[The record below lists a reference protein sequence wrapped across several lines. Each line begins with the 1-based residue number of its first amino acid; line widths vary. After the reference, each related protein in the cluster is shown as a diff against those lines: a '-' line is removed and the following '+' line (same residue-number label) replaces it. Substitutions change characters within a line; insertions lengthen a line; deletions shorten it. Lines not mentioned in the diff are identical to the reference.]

1 MKPNTADKSNPGSLR
16 SRMLNAGGW
25 VFAGYALSQ
34 ILRFGSNLV
43 MTRLLVPEMFGTM
56 AIVTIIMVG
65 LTMFSD
71 VGLLQNVVQS
81 RRGDDERFLNT
92 AWLVQILRGALL
104 FIMAL
109 VGSRLLVD
117 STWLPSGSAYA
128 DPVLPDVLAAIAVT
142 VFISGFNSTKL
153 LAANRKLMMGRVSLL
168 ELFSQATGTV
178 TMIILAWLNPTIW
191 AIVIGAIVTVLIK
204 MLLSHIVIPG
214 PVNRI
219 QWDSTAFHEI
229 FHFGKWIFI
238 SSILGFLLNQGD
250 RLMLG
255 GLVSSGTL
263 GVYSIAMFLAKS
275 IQDALL
281 KISATVFF
289 PALSEVFRD
298 RPQDLARIYY
308 NVRKKVDAVVFF
320 VAGFLFVSGDTI
332 IHVLYDERYSDA
344 GWMLHLLSI
353 YLVSVGFLMAGQCFL
368 AQGKSKL
375 ISLLIFIQVVTLYVL
390 LPVMFYEFGLS
401 GAIIALVISPSLRV
415 LMSFVLM
422 RRHHILQLSNE
433 FIMLPMLLVG
443 ALGGFF
449 FSWALR

>member
-1 MKPNTADKSNPGSLR
+1 MKPNTADKNSPGSLR
-16 SRMLNAGGW
+16 SRMVNAGGW

-34 ILRFGSNLV
+34 VLRFGSNLV

-56 AIVTIIMVG
+56 AIVTIVMVG
-65 LTMFSD
+65 LAMFSD

-117 STWLPSGSAYA
+117 ATWLPSGSAYA
-128 DPVLPDVLAAIAVT
+128 DPVLPAVLAVMAVT

-153 LAANRKLMMGRVSLL
+153 LTANRKLMMGRVSLL

-178 TMIILAWLNPTIW
+178 VMIILAWLNPTIW
-191 AIVIGAIVTVLIK
+191 AIVIGAIITVLIK

-214 PVNRI
+214 PVNRF

-229 FHFGKWIFI
+229 FNFGKWIFI

-275 IQDALL
+275 IQDAIL

-308 NVRKKVDAVVFF
+308 KVRKKVDVVVFF
-320 VAGFLFVSGDTI
+320 AAGFLFVSGDTV

-375 ISLLIFIQVVTLYVL
+375 ISLLIFIQVVTLYIL
-390 LPVMFYEFGLS
+390 LPVMFYQFGLS

-415 LMSFVLM
+415 LVSFVLM

-449 FSWALR
+449 FSWVLR